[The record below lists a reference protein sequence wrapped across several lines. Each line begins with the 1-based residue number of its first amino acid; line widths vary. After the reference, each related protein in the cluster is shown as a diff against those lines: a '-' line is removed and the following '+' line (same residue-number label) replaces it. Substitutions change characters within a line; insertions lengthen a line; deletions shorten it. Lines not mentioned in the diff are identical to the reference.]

1 MDWGTNRHQWN
12 NGVRHNKPSSGG
24 SAEDLAGPVL
34 AGWLSAFSRSASH
47 VPYFITSISR
57 QFPYHPPPLRKPA
70 GTNCDPVAAQPPL
83 HITQRRGKRK
93 RRLK

>member
-34 AGWLSAFSRSASH
+34 AGWLSAFSRTASH
-47 VPYFITSISR
+47 VSYFITSIPR
-57 QFPYHPPPLRKPA
+57 QFPYHPPPFVNLQVPTVILWRPSLRYISPNAEGREKE
-70 GTNCDPVAAQPPL
+70 D
-83 HITQRRGKRK
+83 
-93 RRLK
+93 